1 MKKTLT
7 VIAALIVVALIV
19 GGVAQYVSTQHD
31 TPADNAQP
39 PVAEAPAQPDWCPAV
54 EVIAAPGTW
63 ESARDDDPINPQA
76 NPNSFMLN
84 VTRPLQAAYTPD
96 EVKVWTVPYT
106 AQFKNVRSPEEMG
119 YDESR
124 DEGTSVVRGE
134 MIRTHEECPLTKFIL
149 TGFSQGAVIMG
160 DLANTIGNSNA
171 PVPADNILGVALVA
185 DGRREPG
192 VGIDPG
198 YQVPGV
204 GAEVSLELL
213 NPVVQFIIPG
223 ATMRGPRVGG
233 FGTLADRT
241 WEICAP
247 NDHICD
253 LPIGVTD
260 AVARAQAIIDNTGVH
275 AQYATN
281 PDALPGVTADR
292 WIVDWAQGL
301 INSQGVR

>member
-1 MKKTLT
+1 MKKGLT
-7 VIAALIVVALIV
+7 ILAALVVVLLII
-19 GGVAQYVSTQHD
+19 GGVFRYVTTRED
-31 TPADNAQP
+31 APLVAPPAP
-39 PVAEAPAQPDWCPAV
+39 PVPAQPDWCPRV

-63 ESARDDDPINPQA
+63 ESSAEDDPINPHA
-76 NPNSFMLN
+76 NPQSFLLT
-84 VTRPLQAAYTPD
+84 VTRPLQERYAPD
-96 EVKVWTVPYT
+96 DVKVWTLPYT
-106 AQFKNVRSPEEMG
+106 AQFKNVQSPDEMG

-124 DEGTSVVRGE
+124 DEGTSRLRAE
-134 MIRTHEECPLTKFIL
+134 LLTMHEQCPATKFL
-149 TGFSQGAVIMG
+149 LMGFSQGAVIAG
-160 DLANTIGNSNA
+160 DMANTIGTSEQ
-171 PVPADNILGVALVA
+171 PIPAENILGVALVA

-213 NPVVQFIIPG
+213 NPVVQFVIPG
-223 ATMRGPRVGG
+223 ATMRGPRAGG

-260 AVARAQAIIDNTGVH
+260 AVARAEAVVSNTGIH

-281 PDALPGVTADR
+281 PDALPGVTATQ
-292 WIVDWAQGL
+292 WLIDWANGL
-301 INSQGVR
+301 IADVP